1 MRSFVGYEK
10 GINFGGWFSQCEH
23 TKKHY
28 DEFIGESDFA
38 AVSSWGIDHVR
49 IPIDYNLIENG
60 NGDIQESGMM
70 YIQKCIDWCKKYRLN
85 MILDLHKTYGFSFDE
100 GESESGFFES

>member
-1 MRSFVGYEK
+1 MKRELILADGFLNAN
-10 GINFGGWFSQCEH
+10 IQ
-23 TKKHY
+23 KKHY

-49 IPIDYNLIENG
+49 IPIDYDLIENG

-70 YIQKCIDWCKKYRLN
+70 YIQQCIDWCKKYRLN
-85 MILDLHKTYGFSFDE
+85 MILDLHKTYGFFLSMRVNLKVIF
-100 GESESGFFES
+100 

>member
-49 IPIDYNLIENG
+49 IPIDYDLIENG

-70 YIQKCIDWCKKYRLN
+70 YIQKCIDWCKKYSLQAETS
-85 MILDLHKTYGFSFDE
+85 LSVL
-100 GESESGFFES
+100 